1 MTTTAETTTDP
12 VREEIDFSMMYVTHA
27 ALRRD
32 VGRLTAAATVGNAGT
47 ANVRAGWENFKT
59 QLLIHHSVED
69 DDLWPR
75 LYRAVANRPDDIA
88 LLKQMED
95 EHAVLDPL
103 LAAVDAV
110 LPFRTDAGIDRPLEE
125 LASALDRH
133 LKHEEERALP
143 LIRQVLTPADW
154 RGFARAMARR
164 QGYKGAAVYVP
175 WILDGAGPDQRKRI
189 LSLFPA
195 PVRLISRLG
204 WEPRYRKLKLWTA

>member
-1 MTTTAETTTDP
+1 MTTATKTTSDP
-12 VREEIDFSMMYVTHA
+12 VAEKIDFSMMYVTHA

-32 VGRLTAAATVGNAGT
+32 LGRLTAAATVGNAGT

-59 QLLIHHSVED
+59 QLQIHHSVED

-75 LYRAVANRPDDIA
+75 LYRAVANQPEDIE

-103 LAAVDAV
+103 LTAVDAS
-110 LPFRTDAGIDRPLEE
+110 LPTRTGSSIDLPLEE
-125 LASALDRH
+125 LASALDRQ
-133 LKHEEERALP
+133 LEHEEVQALP
-143 LIRQVLTPADW
+143 LIQQALTPADW
-154 RGFARAMARR
+154 RGFAAAMARR
-164 QGYKGAAVYVP
+164 QGYTGAAVYVP

-195 PVRLISRLG
+195 PVRLINRLL
-204 WEPRYRKLKLWTA
+204 WEPRYRKLRLWTA